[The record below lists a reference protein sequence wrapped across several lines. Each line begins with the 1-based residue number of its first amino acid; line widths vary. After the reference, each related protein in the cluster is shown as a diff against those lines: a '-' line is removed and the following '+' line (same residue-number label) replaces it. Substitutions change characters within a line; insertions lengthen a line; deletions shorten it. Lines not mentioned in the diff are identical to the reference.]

1 MTEAALLLD
10 RPYRTDYTEAE
21 IQELLKELTDLGAPT
36 VVLTGVQYADGR
48 HGAVAYDSQSNQY
61 HAAFR
66 KHIGGYFAHGTGDI
80 FSSLLS
86 GAIVK
91 GASLEKAVSLAVN
104 LTTDCIEATIPDK
117 DTYWY
122 GVSFESC
129 MGKIAQEAAEL

>member
-1 MTEAALLLD
+1 M
-10 RPYRTDYTEAE
+10 
-21 IQELLKELTDLGAPT
+21 
-36 VVLTGVQYADGR
+36 VLTGVQYADGR
-48 HGAVAYDSQSNQY
+48 HGAVAYDRKSNQY

-104 LTTDCIEATIPDK
+104 LTTDCIEATLPDK

>member
-1 MTEAALLLD
+1 MFSVRLRTVLFLL
-10 RPYRTDYTEAE
+10 RIR
-21 IQELLKELTDLGAPT
+21 
-36 VVLTGVQYADGR
+36 
-48 HGAVAYDSQSNQY
+48 S
-61 HAAFR
+61 
-66 KHIGGYFAHGTGDI
+66 DI

-104 LTTDCIEATIPDK
+104 LTTDCIEATLPDK